1 MITIDHL
8 SFTYPD
14 GTKALNGVT
23 LHIPTGGTTG
33 IVGANGAGKS
43 TLVSHLNGWFLP
55 QKGSIIVD
63 GMAVGKKSLDDIRKS
78 VGLLFQNP
86 DDQLFTARV
95 YDDVMFGPSNLGM
108 KRNEAE
114 AATERLLREFGL
126 WEVRDK
132 PPAHLSHGQK
142 RFAALAAVLV
152 MNPKVLV
159 MDEPTSDLDPRNRR
173 KLIGLVGNLQ
183 ATRITVSHDLDFIW
197 ETCSE
202 VCVMNEGRIV
212 AQGETKTV
220 LSNRSLLENNGLE
233 LPLRLQ
239 DQISTDGRIRT

>member
-1 MITIDHL
+1 LIKIDQL
-8 SFTYPD
+8 SFSYPD
-14 GTKALNGVT
+14 GTRAIDGLS
-23 LHIPTGGTTG
+23 LQIPLGGAVG

-55 QKGSIIVD
+55 QQGSIIVD
-63 GMAVGKKSLDDIRKS
+63 GVEVSSRNLERVRKH

-95 YDDVMFGPSNLGM
+95 YDDVMFGPLNLGM
-108 KRNEAE
+108 ERKKAE

-126 WEVRDK
+126 WEIRDK
-132 PPAHLSHGQK
+132 PPSHLSHGQK

-152 MNPKVLV
+152 MNPGVLV

-173 KLIGLVGNLQ
+173 KLIGLIGSLQ
-183 ATRITVSHDLDFIW
+183 ATKIAVSHDLDFIW
-197 ETCSE
+197 ESCAE
-202 VCVMNEGRIV
+202 VCIMNEGRIV
-212 AQGETKTV
+212 AQGETRQI
-220 LSNRSLLENNGLE
+220 LSDRALLEKNGLE

-239 DQISTDGRIRT
+239 D